1 MRHHPRRSRACSL
14 VPALAA
20 LALAATLLG
29 GCEVAKPELPTFTTR
44 LTLPIGDERLDLLDL
59 VDDVDYLVALEDG
72 GLGFTVSGDAD
83 TIALDFDLG
92 ADLPAQSLVNELGT
106 FSLGLAE
113 PDPFTFPLADLY
125 PPALLLDGTTTLVP
139 PFSFTMD
146 GDPAPVPDVASATL
160 TGGMLLV
167 TIDNG
172 LPVPVSGPAA
182 AGPVHLRLYDPAG
195 GATLAIVDFDAE
207 IPAGGR
213 TTGSADLAGVVLPAE
228 VAVALQGAS
237 AGSPTAPVA
246 VDASAMVVVSAVF
259 SDLRV
264 DAADAVV
271 PAQSFATELVVDL
284 PADYAVL
291 GAEVAAGAIA
301 VTMGNDLPIPCR
313 AVVAWPE
320 VFTPAGANLVTVL
333 DLAPGGSAQAPIDFA
348 GCTIVAGGSPL
359 TALTATVAVTS
370 AGSDGRSVHL
380 RSDQAVR
387 VDVGAGRVT
396 FAAVTGQ
403 VPAVSFDLEPLSEEI
418 DLPDELRGVSLNRAT
433 LALEVTNTSGVDAT
447 ADLLLTGTSAEGT
460 VASLVLQETI
470 VGYGEPTRG
479 VTEIVRDETNSTI
492 VDFLNNLPTAITLG
506 GTVTAGGGGR
516 LGTVRAG
523 DRATLRW
530 RITAPVEITVT
541 SSVIHG
547 DPEALDF
554 DEETRDLILERAGA
568 AQVLMELGNRL
579 PVAVQARVLF
589 GADTTSIT
597 TAPLLAVGPVA
608 VAAGVVDPV
617 TREAIG
623 LTLSPAEVNLDAAQT
638 RLLAT
643 PGLYAV
649 IEVLLPGTGGEAARI
664 MTSDYVTFRGLIRLD
679 VEVSE

>member
-1 MRHHPRRSRACSL
+1 MRHHPRCSRIRSL
-14 VPALAA
+14 VVALAVP
-20 LALAATLLG
+20 ALAATLLG
-29 GCEVAKPELPTFTTR
+29 GCEVAKPELPTFTTS
-44 LTLPIGDERLDLLDL
+44 LALPIGDERLDLMDL
-59 VDDVDYLVALEDG
+59 VEDVDYLVALEDG

-92 ADLPAQSLVNELGT
+92 ADLPAQSLINELGT
-106 FSLGLAE
+106 FSLGLAA
-113 PDPFTFPLADLY
+113 PDPFAFALADLY
-125 PPALLLDGTTTLVP
+125 APAVLLDGTTTLVP
-139 PFSFTMD
+139 PFSFTMA
-146 GDPAPVPDVASATL
+146 GDPAPVPDVASATV
-160 TGGMLLV
+160 TEGTLLV

-182 AGPVHLRLYDPAG
+182 AEPVRLRLFDPAG
-195 GATLAIVDFDAE
+195 GATLAIVDFSEE

-213 TTGSADLAGVVLPAE
+213 ATGSADLAGVVLPAE

-237 AGSPTAPVA
+237 AGSPVTPVL
-246 VDASAMVVVSAVF
+246 VDAAATVVVAAVF

-271 PAQSFATELVVDL
+271 PAQSFTTELVVDL

-291 GAEVAAGAIA
+291 GAEVAAGAVA
-301 VTMGNDLPIPCR
+301 VTMSNDLPIPCR
-313 AVVAWPE
+313 TLVTWPE
-320 VFTPAGANLVTVL
+320 VFTSAGANLATVL
-333 DLAPGGSAQAPIDFA
+333 DLAPGGSAQAPIDFG
-348 GCTIVAGGSPL
+348 GCTIVAGGTPL
-359 TALTATVAVTS
+359 TALTAVVDVTS
-370 AGSDGRSVHL
+370 GGSEGQSVHL
-380 RSDQAVR
+380 QSTQAVR
-387 VDVGAGRVT
+387 VEVGAGRVT
-396 FAAVTGQ
+396 FAAVTGR

-418 DLPDELRGVSLNRAT
+418 DLPQELRGVSLNRAT

-447 ADLLLTGTSAEGT
+447 ADLLLTGTNAEGT

-470 VGYGEPTRG
+470 NGYGEPTRG
-479 VTEIVRDETNSTI
+479 VTEIIRDETNSAI

-506 GTVTAGGGGR
+506 GTVTAGGGGQ

-541 SSVIHG
+541 SSVIHS

-589 GADTTSIT
+589 SADTTSIT

-617 TREAIG
+617 TREAVG
-623 LTLSPAEVNLDAAQT
+623 LTLSPAEINLGSAQT
-638 RLLAT
+638 KLLAT

-649 IEVLLPGTGGEAARI
+649 IEVLLPGTGGEPARI